1 MFHPTSNRLSF
12 FLEISALSVQLAQAG
27 GWQAK
32 AGMLTIEAAS
42 GKGGPF
48 GRKNASW
55 ASRKKQRWCAV
66 RESYLVAVEEPAE
79 VCFHTE

>member
-32 AGMLTIEAAS
+32 AGMLTVEAALKRVMDLAERTPIGHLGRNS
-42 GKGGPF
+42 GGVLYEKVTWLPS
-48 GRKNASW
+48 KNL
-55 ASRKKQRWCAV
+55 RR
-66 RESYLVAVEEPAE
+66 
-79 VCFHTE
+79 